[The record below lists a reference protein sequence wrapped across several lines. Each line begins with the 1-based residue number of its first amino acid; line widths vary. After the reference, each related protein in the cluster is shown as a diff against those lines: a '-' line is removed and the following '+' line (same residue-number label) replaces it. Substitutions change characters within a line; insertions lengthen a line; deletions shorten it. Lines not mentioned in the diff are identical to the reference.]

1 MAQKRLGVMAVAGL
15 VMAAGVA
22 CAAPAPAP
30 ATPTKPE
37 VTQPEAKPETA
48 APEAKP
54 KVDPDQARK
63 DSIEKAKQESD
74 AAAKVPVLS
83 YTMKTIDGADK
94 PLSEYKGKVLLIV
107 NTASRC
113 GFTAQYAG
121 LEQLYQ
127 DKKSQ
132 GFEILAFPA
141 NNFGGQE
148 PGTDKE
154 IKNFCTGTDSRYKV
168 TFPLFAKVSVAGA
181 DQHPLYKTL
190 ASQASP
196 VGGDPKWNFTK
207 FLVDREGKV
216 VARFESRIR
225 PDDPELTRTLNQL
238 LEQKAN
244 EAAPAA
250 EKPADGA
257 GTGAETGSGG
267 TSGGAGEAK

>member
-1 MAQKRLGVMAVAGL
+1 MAQKRLGVMGIVGVAGL
-15 VMAAGVA
+15 MVAAGVA
-22 CAAPAPAP
+22 CAAPVPASAPAP
-30 ATPTKPE
+30 ATPT
-37 VTQPEAKPETA
+37 TPEAKPEA
-48 APEAKP
+48 ATPEAKP

-83 YTMKTIDGADK
+83 YTMKTIDGEEK

-154 IKNFCTGTDSRYKV
+154 IKTFCTGTDSKYKV
-168 TFPLFAKVSVAGA
+168 TFPLFAKISVAGA

-207 FLVDREGKV
+207 FLVDRDGKV

-238 LEQKAN
+238 LEQKAS
-244 EAAPAA
+244 EAAPTT
-250 EKPADGA
+250 ERPADEGRTGA
-257 GTGAETGSGG
+257 GGG